1 MINCK
6 FISDEKLYKEFLQ
19 TVLIFKTN
27 EQTEIHATIA
37 LNILINYHKDIF
49 GITT

>member
-19 TVLIFKTN
+19 TVVRNKIILNKITN
-27 EQTEIHATIA
+27 
-37 LNILINYHKDIF
+37 LKKNYLEY
-49 GITT
+49 